1 MAADKDARR
10 KALEA
15 ELKALDEADDEAEY
29 EYEIGWGDKY
39 WRGSSKSA
47 AGRKIAAFFEGS
59 GIDMSEP
66 TEPEE
71 GEGEPEEKGEP
82 KRKAQG
88 RQQQGGTVRAFR
100 GRGVG

>member
-1 MAADKDARR
+1 MAADKEARR
-10 KALEA
+10 KALQA
-15 ELKALDEADDEAEY
+15 ELEALDKDDDEAEY

-66 TEPEE
+66 TEEEPEAEPEE
-71 GEGEPEEKGEP
+71 GKKPE
-82 KRKAQG
+82 RKAQG

>member
-1 MAADKDARR
+1 MAADKEARR

-15 ELKALDEADDEAEY
+15 ELKALDEADDEPEY

-47 AGRKIAAFFEGS
+47 AGRKIKEFFKDS
-59 GIDMSEP
+59 GIDFSEP
-66 TEPEE
+66 EPEE
-71 GEGEPEEKGEP
+71 SDEPEKDEP
-82 KRKAQG
+82 KRKAAG
-88 RQQQGGTVRAFR
+88 RQQQGGQVRAFR